1 LTLTLTLARR
11 IGRFLER
18 QGLLVRDADNSYL
31 AGGGLEAEPMERLLG
46 SSIASRIAVGPQH
59 GRKVFT
65 PQTPLASDESFD
77 DEVGIASEPSL

>member
-1 LTLTLTLARR
+1 
-11 IGRFLER
+11 
-18 QGLLVRDADNSYL
+18 
-31 AGGGLEAEPMERLLG
+31 MERLLA

-77 DEVGIASEPSL
+77 DEVGIASKPSL